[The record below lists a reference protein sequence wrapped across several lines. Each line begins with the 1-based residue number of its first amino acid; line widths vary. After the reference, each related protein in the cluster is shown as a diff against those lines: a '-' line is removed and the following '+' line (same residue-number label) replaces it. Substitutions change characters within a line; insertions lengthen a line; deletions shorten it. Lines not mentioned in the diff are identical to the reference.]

1 MPSPTQVALGEAAL
15 DARLKSVQ
23 DKVLS
28 SVAVE
33 VSSQRTFGAFIMT
46 NIDEVV
52 AELAAIET
60 QVGK

>member
-1 MPSPTQVALGEAAL
+1 MALGEAAL